1 MRDPLKLNGRD
12 APSLCSTPP
21 FEYQHLGMLASS
33 ASKLRWECRA
43 LSPAPNIVEEEVER
57 QQQLKRMGSEKLQA
71 SNVDGVTSVPNIVPQ
86 LFVAIEPAAQN

>member
-12 APSLCSTPP
+12 APSLCSNPP
-21 FEYQHLGMLASS
+21 FEYQHFGMLASS

-57 QQQLKRMGSEKLQA
+57 QQQLERMGSEKLQA
-71 SNVDGVTSVPNIVPQ
+71 GNVDGPPAVPRIVPQ
-86 LFVAIEPAAQN
+86 LFVAVKPVAQW